1 MCISMNFMKNKTL
14 LVRYSFFREF
24 KTRNT
29 TYFII
34 IYFDLHSIFA
44 LLSIH
49 KHFQLKNGGS
59 TYCICTYLLTSYN
72 KLIQCIMVK
81 WGKRRLL
88 DIVWGATWW
97 KMGSKIGF
105 LSRNYTPPFQVELQW
120 WRRKYLTHSG
130 INFFKK
136 YIGRVH
142 SPETKRWCRKDFLQK
157 YWFWPKL

>member
-81 WGKRRLL
+81 WGKRTLL
-88 DIVWGATWW
+88 DIVWGGYLVENGVKNWLFVAE
-97 KMGSKIGF
+97 
-105 LSRNYTPPFQVELQW
+105 LYLPPFPSRVAMMEKKIPNTQW
-120 WRRKYLTHSG
+120 
-130 INFFKK
+130 
-136 YIGRVH
+136 
-142 SPETKRWCRKDFLQK
+142 D
-157 YWFWPKL
+157 KLF

>member
-1 MCISMNFMKNKTL
+1 MTQSLPGFLYCHYFFMYLYRCTSSTSEKHTCSNVLKDCFSCVFPWISW
-14 LVRYSFFREF
+14 
-24 KTRNT
+24 KTRPCLYAIAFFGNSKPEIST

-34 IYFDLHSIFA
+34 IYFDLHSIFT

-105 LSRNYTPPFQVELQW
+105 LSRNYAPLS
-120 WRRKYLTHSG
+120 K
-130 INFFKK
+130 
-136 YIGRVH
+136 
-142 SPETKRWCRKDFLQK
+142 
-157 YWFWPKL
+157 